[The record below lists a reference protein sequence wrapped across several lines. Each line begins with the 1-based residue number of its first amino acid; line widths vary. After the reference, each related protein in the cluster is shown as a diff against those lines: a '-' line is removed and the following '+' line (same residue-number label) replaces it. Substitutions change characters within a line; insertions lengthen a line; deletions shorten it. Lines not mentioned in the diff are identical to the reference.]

1 MRLLYG
7 WKNIW
12 VFERIHILLSIIT
25 SIIGLV
31 LLAMGVLWFW
41 FRDMVITNNA
51 LNFIAEIENW
61 NAYLLV
67 AGLIIFGIG
76 IFYLYSYLKNRKFA
90 LEELKTDKR
99 SEFLKKHNELKNIVK
114 QLPSKYQKMFKD
126 KEDELGIK

>member
-1 MRLLYG
+1 MVGKITGFMREF
-7 WKNIW
+7 I
-12 VFERIHILLSIIT
+12 FLLSII
-25 SIIGLV
+25 IVIVGL
-31 LLAMGVLWFW
+31 LLLVMGVLWFW
-41 FRDMVITNNA
+41 FRGMVITNSA

-67 AGLIIFGIG
+67 VGLIIFGIG

-99 SEFLKKHNELKNIVK
+99 SEFLKKHNELKNIIK
-114 QLPSKYQKMFKD
+114 QLPSKYQKMLKD

>member
-1 MRLLYG
+1 MVG
-7 WKNIW
+7 
-12 VFERIHILLSIIT
+12 RISGFLREFIFLLSIIT

-51 LNFIAEIENW
+51 LNFIAEIKNW